1 MISTSS
7 IRRNQNPNDLILYT
21 ADCFGNTYHVCL
33 TAALYEEWKHFPT
46 CLGLLIHHG
55 MKLLQRPS
63 PADEIHVK
71 ERVVARNQVL
81 VIEDWE
87 GRIIFLKPQELEVAE
102 CNASSAPMKGGKT
115 PCTTC

>member
-1 MISTSS
+1 MNRKT
-7 IRRNQNPNDLILYT
+7 NNLIPYT
-21 ADCFGNTYHVCL
+21 ADCFGKTYHVCL
-33 TAALYEEWKHFPT
+33 TAELFEEWKNYPT

-63 PADEIHVK
+63 PADLSACGHAQADDIHCK
-71 ERVVARNQVL
+71 ERVVVRNQVL

-87 GRIIFLKPQELEVAE
+87 GRIIFLKPQEMVDPHERRH
-102 CNASSAPMKGGKT
+102 N